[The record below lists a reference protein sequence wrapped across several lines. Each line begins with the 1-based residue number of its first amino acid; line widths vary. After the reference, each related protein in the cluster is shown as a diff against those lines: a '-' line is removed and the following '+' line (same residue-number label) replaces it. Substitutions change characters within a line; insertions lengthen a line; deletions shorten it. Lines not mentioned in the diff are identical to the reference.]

1 MKDKRSI
8 TLQMNLEMERIK
20 RQMEIM
26 SNQLNQMIKKNER
39 RRIIKKL

>member
-39 RRIIKKL
+39 RRITKKL